1 MTEAGLVEFG
11 DSSLKATALN
21 GARRVMGGGV
31 LWSPE
36 TAPAAK
42 EDREEGRQD
51 DNGENP
57 CG

>member
-42 EDREEGRQD
+42 EDREE
-51 DNGENP
+51 
-57 CG
+57 